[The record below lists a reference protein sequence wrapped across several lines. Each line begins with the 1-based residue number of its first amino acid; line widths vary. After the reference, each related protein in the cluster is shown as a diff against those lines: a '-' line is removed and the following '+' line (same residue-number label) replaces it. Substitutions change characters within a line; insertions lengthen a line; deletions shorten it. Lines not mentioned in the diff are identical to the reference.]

1 MIKTVLLLLSLTA
14 ASLAGEIETQEV
26 EYNAGAVTAKGFLAT
41 PKGEGPHP
49 GVLVV
54 HEWWGANEYPRAR
67 AKKLAELGYVA
78 LAIDM
83 YGNGQIARHPKDAG
97 TFSTQVK
104 NNQASMIERFQAGMD
119 FLKAQQA
126 TDGNQIAAVGYCFGG
141 NVVLQMAYN
150 GLPGLD
156 GVASFHGSLGLR
168 KPAQPAKKKSETKV
182 LVCNGAAD
190 PFVTAPQIETFKK
203 TMKEADIAFTF
214 ENYDG
219 ATHGFTN
226 QGADEYGKKFGL
238 PLAYHPEADKASW
251 KELESFLA
259 ELFKSEE

>member
-1 MIKTVLLLLSLTA
+1 MHNLHPSSLWKVVIQK
-14 ASLAGEIETQEV
+14 SFLNLACSFRHG
-26 EYNAGAVTAKGFLAT
+26 LA
-41 PKGEGPHP
+41 
-49 GVLVV
+49 
-54 HEWWGANEYPRAR
+54 N
-67 AKKLAELGYVA
+67 
-78 LAIDM
+78 
-83 YGNGQIARHPKDAG
+83 
-97 TFSTQVK
+97 S
-104 NNQASMIERFQAGMD
+104 S
-119 FLKAQQA
+119 
-126 TDGNQIAAVGYCFGG
+126 
-141 NVVLQMAYN
+141 
-150 GLPGLD
+150 
-156 GVASFHGSLGLR
+156 
-168 KPAQPAKKKSETKV
+168 AKKKSETKV